1 MGNRAVIT
9 TAPYSDSNVG
19 IYVHWNGGR
28 ASVEGFLAAAKELGY
43 RTPTSDRSYA
53 LAGLAGLIWSFLG
66 TDGLSVGIDRCSQ
79 LDTDNG
85 DNGTYLIDG
94 DWEIVG
100 RRNNGYDE
108 EIDAAKTQAIKQQIL
123 HKVKAAAEAQPEP
136 INAQQGD
143 DA

>member
-28 ASVEGFLAAAKELGY
+28 ASIEGFLKAAKELGY
-43 RTPTSDRSYA
+43 RSPASDRSYA
-53 LAGLAGLIWSFLG
+53 LAGLAGLIWSYLG
-66 TDGLSVGIDRCSQ
+66 TDGLSVGIDRCGQ

-108 EIDAAKTQAIKQQIL
+108 EIDRAKTDAIAATIIA
-123 HKVKAAAEAQPEP
+123 KAKAAGAAEAKQE
-136 INAQQGD
+136 I
-143 DA
+143 

>member
-28 ASVEGFLAAAKELGY
+28 ASVEGFLAAAKELDY
-43 RTPTSDRSYA
+43 RSPEGDRAYG
-53 LAGLAGLIWSFLG
+53 LAGLAGLIWSYLG
-66 TDGLSVGIDRCSQ
+66 TDGLSVGIDQCKH

-85 DNGTYLIDG
+85 DNGVYLIGG

-100 RRNNGYDE
+100 RRNSGYGDE
-108 EIDAAKTQAIKQQIL
+108 VDVGKTEAIKNEILAKVAAAK
-123 HKVKAAAEAQPEP
+123 AAEHKEP
-136 INAQQGD
+136 A
-143 DA
+143 A